1 MNIENLEK
9 WHFEMTEKACNDL
22 LDLVLQRKKKATSS
36 SAAAFQIKGEEI
48 PEEGSFSVITD
59 WDGNPRCVVR
69 TVRVR
74 RIPYNEIGFDTA
86 VLEGEDESIES
97 WRENHEKFFRAEGKE
112 LGYTFTE
119 DMDVIF
125 EEFEVVEVIDQ

>member
-1 MNIENLEK
+1 M
-9 WHFEMTEKACNDL
+9 
-22 LDLVLQRKKKATSS
+22 
-36 SAAAFQIKGEEI
+36 
-48 PEEGSFSVITD
+48 ITD

-125 EEFEVVEVIDQ
+125 EEFEVVEIIDQ